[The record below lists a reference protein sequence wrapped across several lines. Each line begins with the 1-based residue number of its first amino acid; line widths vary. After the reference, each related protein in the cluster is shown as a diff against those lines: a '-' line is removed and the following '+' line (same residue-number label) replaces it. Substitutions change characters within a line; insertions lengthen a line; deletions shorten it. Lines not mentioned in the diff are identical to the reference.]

1 MKKRMKMLCVFFLS
15 LSIIF
20 SGCMQKTVSLRLH
33 LKKGDSY
40 KLETDRTE
48 KVVYNVAGEKT
59 ETEAKVKI
67 SYLCHVTNIDDN
79 KNAEIKV
86 TFDSI
91 NIKNTMDNGQ
101 TFTSNSPTMAKDTD
115 KLSKI
120 YSTLIGKSFKVKIG
134 EYGKV
139 KQIVGIDELVK
150 TILDELNIKD
160 ENEMKEIK
168 EDMKQNFGDEELTK
182 RIERISSL
190 YPEKEVKIDDTWKK
204 KIEISDRFPVEAES
218 EYKLKDTADGTSE
231 ITVEGKIKSKENAEP
246 IIINEIK
253 ITYEEIK
260 GEQKGTIS
268 VNEETGLI
276 KRAEMEN
283 KYSGKVKYSSDDPNM
298 GAQIYPISVEEK
310 ITINVLRQ

>member
-1 MKKRMKMLCVFFLS
+1 MKKRMKILCVFFLS

-20 SGCMQKTVSLRLH
+20 SGCMQKSVGLLLH

-48 KVVYNVAGEKT
+48 KVVYNVAGEKI
-59 ETEAKVKI
+59 ETESKVKT
-67 SYLCHVTNIDDN
+67 SYLCHVTNVDDN

-91 NIKNTMDNGQ
+91 NIKNTMENGQ
-101 TFTSNSPTMAKDTD
+101 TLINNSPTMAKDTD

-139 KQIVGIDELVK
+139 KQIIGMDELVK
-150 TILDELNIKD
+150 GVLDELNIKD
-160 ENEMKEIK
+160 ENERKEIK

-182 RIERISSL
+182 RIERISSF
-190 YPEKEVKIDDTWKK
+190 YPEKEVKMGDTWKQRV
-204 KIEISDRFPVEAES
+204 EVSDRFPVEAGS

-246 IIINEIK
+246 IIINNIK
-253 ITYEEIK
+253 ITYEEIT
-260 GEQKGTIS
+260 GEQKGNIS
-268 VNEETGLI
+268 VNEDTGLI

-283 KYSGKVKYSSDDPNM
+283 KYSGRVKYASDDPNM
-298 GAQIYPISVEEK
+298 GPQIYPITVEEK
-310 ITINVLRQ
+310 ITVNVLRQ